1 MFLSR
6 RNALYIGIGI
16 AAGTLGVFAAS
27 SFQRAVTEPPAGA
40 NLKVDAHGITLPS
53 DAPEWKV
60 VHRGTAAPLAERWS
74 DAFPARFRVD
84 EAKAA
89 RVGAPLAGRV
99 ATVFVEVGQRV
110 KAGEPLVAI
119 SSPDVAELRSA
130 RQKAQ
135 MDLDVARA
143 AHARIA
149 AMVDARAVPGSDA
162 LRAEH
167 DLKQAELALELAT
180 TKLASLRVSADGHNT
195 FTVLAPRDGF
205 VIEKNVLPGQ
215 QVSTDGSLFGIADL
229 GTVWVVAE
237 LFETDALTAVSRG
250 STARVT
256 SPSLPGLKLEASVE
270 QISSVASP
278 QGHTVAVRVPIANA
292 DNVIRPNAYA
302 EVRFREAS
310 PPGAVEVGAA
320 ALVSDGDRQFVYVQ
334 EGEGHFLRREI
345 VTGVARGDRVE
356 VLRGLN
362 AGDVVVEEG
371 SALIDNQIA
380 LST

>member
-1 MFLSR
+1 LILSR
-6 RNALYIGIGI
+6 RNAIYIGIGI
-16 AAGTLGVFAAS
+16 AAGTVGVLAAS
-27 SFQRAVTEPPAGA
+27 SFQRAVTEPPTGA
-40 NLKVDAHGITLPS
+40 SLKVDAHGITLPS
-53 DAPEWKV
+53 DAPEWKL
-60 VHRGTAAPLAERWS
+60 VHRGTAAPLLERYS
-74 DAFPARFRVD
+74 DVFPARFRVD

-110 KAGEPLVAI
+110 KAGDPLVAI

-135 MDLDVARA
+135 MELDVARA
-143 AHARIA
+143 QHARIA
-149 AMVDARAVPGSDA
+149 AMVEARAVPGSDA
-162 LRAEH
+162 LSAEH
-167 DLKQAELALELAT
+167 DLKQAELALELTT

-215 QVSTDGSLFGIADL
+215 QVSTDGSLFSIADL
-229 GTVWVVAE
+229 STVWVVAE
-237 LFETDALTAVSRG
+237 LFETDATTAVHSG

-256 SPSLPGLKLEASVE
+256 SPSLPGFQLEAPVE

-278 QGHTVAVRVPIANA
+278 QGHTVAVRIPIANG
-292 DNVIRPNAYA
+292 DHSIRPNAYA
-302 EVRFREAS
+302 EVRFRQAS
-310 PPGAVEVGAA
+310 PPGAVEVSAA
-320 ALVSDGDRQFVYVQ
+320 AVVSDAEKQFVYVQ
-334 EGEGHFLRREI
+334 QGEGHFVRREV
-345 VTGVARGDRVE
+345 VTGIARGDRVE
-356 VLRGLN
+356 VLRGLS

-380 LST
+380 LAS